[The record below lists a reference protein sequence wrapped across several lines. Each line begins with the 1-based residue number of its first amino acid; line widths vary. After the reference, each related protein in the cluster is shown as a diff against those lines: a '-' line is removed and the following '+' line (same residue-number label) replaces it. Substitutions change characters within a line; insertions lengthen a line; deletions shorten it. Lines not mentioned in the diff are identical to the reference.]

1 MSSTKWTVEQ
11 KRAIEL
17 EGTNILVSAG
27 AGSGKT
33 AVLTERI
40 LRKLKSGVSL
50 RNLIVLTFT
59 KAAAFEM
66 KERIRK
72 NIIKE
77 LNVCDSEHL
86 KEELSYIDQ
95 ANIQTF
101 DSFSLFL
108 VKKYNYLL
116 GVDKNIKI
124 GDTALFSLMK
134 KRFIDEI
141 FEKSY
146 NDSDFIKFVKE
157 FTIKNDESIKD
168 IIIDLDSKLDL
179 LVTKDKV
186 LDEEFSSYFT
196 SKRIEKNI
204 NKYLDI
210 IKNDVYVIKQR
221 LNILIN
227 NVTDSSLKELVNK
240 MESLLLPLFNA
251 NTYEEFLE
259 TSNIKFPQLPRKVEN
274 LEEKEMVSN
283 YKSEIGDLIKS
294 IQEKCSYKDIN
305 EMRTEVIKYQNTI
318 SVISKLIKELDYKMS
333 TYKREN
339 NIYEFI
345 DIAKMAIKLMRD
357 NSDIRNEYRSSINE
371 ILVDEYQDTSD
382 IQETLVNIISNNNVY
397 MVGDIKQSI
406 YRFRNANP
414 DIFKEKYDKY
424 KKNEEGVAIDL
435 SKNFRSRSEVLSNIN
450 EIFSKVMNLSI
461 GGADYNN
468 GHALIFGNTT
478 YDEYKTEKNDMQ
490 IISYTI
496 DEACKRGK
504 KEIEGKIIVED
515 ILEKMNNHY
524 QVYDRDLGKM
534 RDVRFDDFAILTSDK
549 SSYDI
554 YKKIFDYYNVP
565 LTIHRDFPFIDSIEI
580 VTIRN
585 LLKCIY
591 SYYEQEYYNEN
602 FNYSFISLLRSFLVC
617 ASDEDIFNYF
627 VNKTDTFNYLI
638 NLLKELAIYSK
649 ENTIGEL
656 LELVYQKFNVFEKI
670 YALTNVND
678 VENRLNYLLNKAY
691 ELSVMGYGLG
701 EFIVYLEYIFNSG
714 KVDIEF
720 SQNQE
725 QTNNVCNLLTI
736 HKSKGLEYNIC
747 YFPELTNRFNQKEL
761 KERIIFDN
769 KVGLISSYFDEG
781 IREPFTKTILKY
793 NSKLEEI
800 SEKIRLFYVALT
812 RAKDKIVL
820 VTPQLKKPLALAA
833 SVYDYEK
840 AQFSSFYDLLSS
852 VSNTLEKYTI
862 EKYIFPYRL
871 DFNESIELSNINET
885 SDVVITD
892 VKLEKQKI
900 ISKRASISS
909 NSLISKE
916 MQNTMDY
923 GTLIHSYLE
932 IVNNASE
939 VEELNV
945 SEKIKTTLRKFFSSD
960 IFKEK
965 IISRYHEYEFS
976 YSLNNQN
983 YHGFIDL
990 VLETVDKFIIIDYKL
1005 KNVEKEEYIEQL
1017 RVYYNYLK
1025 EITDKKIE
1033 TYLYSIINNEWKYIE
1048 L

>member
-1 MSSTKWTVEQ
+1 MSSTKWTVDQQ
-11 KRAIEL
+11 KAIDL
-17 EGTNILVSAG
+17 ENTNILVSAG

-40 LRKLKSGVSL
+40 LRKLKNGVSL

-66 KERIRK
+66 KERLRK
-72 NIIKE
+72 NIVKE
-77 LNVCDSEHL
+77 LNINSSSHL
-86 KEELSYIDQ
+86 KEELAYIDQ

-124 GDTALFSLMK
+124 GDAALFSLVK
-134 KRFIDEI
+134 KRFLDEI
-141 FEKSY
+141 FEKKY
-146 NDSDFIKFVKE
+146 NDEGFVKFIKE
-157 FTIKNDESIKD
+157 MTIKNDESLKKL
-168 IIIDLDSKLDL
+168 IIDLDSKLDL
-179 LVTKDKV
+179 IVTKDKV
-186 LDEEFSSYFT
+186 LEEKFSSYFT
-196 SKRIEKNI
+196 LEVVEENI

-210 IKNDVYVIKQR
+210 IKNDIYIIKER

-251 NTYEEFLE
+251 KTYEEFLE

-283 YKSEIGDLIKS
+283 YKSEINDLLKS
-294 IQEKCSYKDIN
+294 IQEKCSYKDLE
-305 EMRTEVIKYQNTI
+305 EMEEESAKYQNTVLII
-318 SVISKLIKELDYKMS
+318 SDLIKELDYKMS
-333 TYKREN
+333 TYKCEN

-345 DIAKMAIKLMRD
+345 DIAKMAIRLMQD
-357 NSDIRNEYRSSINE
+357 NPDIRNEYRFSINE

-382 IQETLVNIISNNNVY
+382 IQETLINIISNNNVY

-414 DIFKEKYDKY
+414 DIFKEKYDRY
-424 KKNEEGVAIDL
+424 KKNDKGIVIDL

-468 GHALIFGNTT
+468 GHALVFGNTT
-478 YDEYKTEKNDMQ
+478 YDKYKTEDNDMQ
-490 IISYTI
+490 IISYII

-515 ILEKMNNHY
+515 IIEKMRNHY
-524 QVYDRDLGKM
+524 QVYDRDLEKM
-534 RDVRFDDFAILTSDK
+534 RDARFDDFAILTSDK

-565 LTIHRDFPFIDSIEI
+565 LIIHRDSPFIDSIEI

-585 LLKCIY
+585 LLKCVY
-591 SYYEQEYYNEN
+591 SFENLEYYNEN

-617 ASDEDIFNYF
+617 ANDEDIFNYY
-627 VNKTDTFNYLI
+627 VNESSIYNDLI
-638 NLLKELAIYSK
+638 NTLKDLAIFSK
-649 ENTIGEL
+649 ENTLGEL
-656 LELVYQKFNVFEKI
+656 LELVYQKFRVFEKI
-670 YALTNVND
+670 STLSNVSD
-678 VENRLNYLLNKAY
+678 IENRLNYLLNKSY
-691 ELSVMGYGLG
+691 ELSKMGYGLG
-701 EFIVYLEYIFNSG
+701 EFIEYLEYIFNND
-714 KVDIEF
+714 KIDMEF
-720 SQNQE
+720 TQNQE
-725 QTNNVCNLLTI
+725 QAKNVCNLLTI

-769 KVGLISSYFDEG
+769 KLGLITSYFDEG
-781 IREPFTKTILKY
+781 IKEPFTKTILKY

-812 RAKDKIVL
+812 RAKDKIIL
-820 VTPQLKKPLALAA
+820 VTPTLNK
-833 SVYDYEK
+833 SMSIVDEVYDYEK
-840 AQFSSFYDLLSS
+840 ASFSSFYDLLSS
-852 VSNTLEKYTI
+852 VSQTLEKYTK
-862 EKYIFPYRL
+862 EKYIFPFALNY
-871 DFNESIELSNINET
+871 DVNNELNSKTQDSK
-885 SDVVITD
+885 VVIEEIR
-892 VKLEKQKI
+892 LEKKKVV
-900 ISKRASISS
+900 SKRASIS
-909 NSLISKE
+909 NKKLITKAE
-916 MQNTMDY
+916 QKTMDY
-923 GTLIHSYLE
+923 GTLIHGYLE
-932 IVNNASE
+932 KVNSSE
-939 VEELNV
+939 DVEKLDVVPN
-945 SEKIKTTLRKFFSSD
+945 IKNTLKKFFASD
-960 IFKEK
+960 IFNEE
-965 IISRYHEYEFS
+965 IINRYHEYEFS

-1005 KNVEKEEYIEQL
+1005 KNVEKDGYIEQL

>member
-1 MSSTKWTVEQ
+1 MSSTKWTVDQ
-11 KRAIEL
+11 QRAIDL
-17 EGTNILVSAG
+17 ENTNILVSAG

-40 LRKLKSGVSL
+40 LRKLKNGVSL

-66 KERIRK
+66 KERLRK

-77 LNVCDSEHL
+77 LKINDNNHL
-86 KEELSYIDQ
+86 KEELAYIDQ

-116 GVDKNIKI
+116 KVDKNIKI
-124 GDTALFSLMK
+124 GDAALFSLMK
-134 KRFIDEI
+134 KSFIDEI
-141 FEKSY
+141 FEKKY
-146 NDSDFIKFVKE
+146 DDKNFIKFIKE
-157 FTIKNDESIKD
+157 MTIKNDESLKKL
-168 IIIDLDSKLDL
+168 IIELDSKLDL
-179 LVTKDKV
+179 LVTKDKI
-186 LDEEFSSYFT
+186 LEEEFNSYFT
-196 SKRIEKNI
+196 LEKQEKNI
-204 NKYLDI
+204 QKYLDI
-210 IKNDVYVIKQR
+210 IKNDIYIIKER

-227 NVTDSSLKELVNK
+227 NVTDNALKELINK
-240 MESLLLPLFNA
+240 MESLLTPLFKA
-251 NTYEEFLE
+251 ETYEEFLE
-259 TSNIKFPQLPRKVEN
+259 TFNIKFPQLPRKIEN

-283 YKSEIGDLIKS
+283 YKSEISDLLKS
-294 IQEKCSYKDIN
+294 IQEKCSYNNLD
-305 EMRTEVIKYQNTI
+305 EMRTEVNKYKNSIK
-318 SVISKLIKELDYKMS
+318 VISGIVKELDYKMS
-333 TYKREN
+333 IYKKDN

-357 NSDIRNEYRSSINE
+357 NPNIRNEYRDSINE

-382 IQETLVNIISNNNVY
+382 IQETLINIISNNNIY

-424 KKNEEGVAIDL
+424 KKNENGIVIDL

-468 GHALIFGNTT
+468 GHALVFGNTT
-478 YDEYKTEKNDMQ
+478 YDEYKTEENDMQ

-496 DEACKRGK
+496 DEACKKGK

-515 ILEKMNNHY
+515 IIEKMKNHY

-534 RDVRFDDFAILTSDK
+534 RDVRCDDFAILTSDK

-565 LTIHRDFPFIDSIEI
+565 LIIHRDSPFIDSIEI

-591 SYYEQEYYNEN
+591 SFENPEYYNEN

-617 ASDEDIFNYF
+617 ANDEDIFDYF
-627 VNKTDTFNYLI
+627 VNKSSVYDEII
-638 NLLKELAIYSK
+638 NNLKDLANFSK
-649 ENTIGEL
+649 ENTLGEL

-670 YALTNVND
+670 NTLFNVSD
-678 VENRLNYLLNKAY
+678 IENRLNYLLNKAY
-691 ELSVMGYGLG
+691 ELSLMGYGLG
-701 EFIVYLEYIFNSG
+701 EFIDYLEYIFNND
-714 KVDIEF
+714 KIDMEF
-720 SQNQE
+720 NQNQE
-725 QTNNVCNLLTI
+725 QTKNVCNLLTI

-747 YFPELTNRFNQKEL
+747 YFPELINRFSQKEL

-769 KVGLISSYFDEG
+769 KLGLITSYFDEG
-781 IREPFTKTILKY
+781 IKEPFTKTILKY

-812 RAKDKIVL
+812 RAKDKIIL
-820 VTPQLKKPLALAA
+820 VTPSLNKTISLTDT
-833 SVYDYEK
+833 VYDYEK
-840 AQFSSFYDLLSS
+840 SGFSSFYDLLSS
-852 VSNTLEKYTI
+852 INKVLEKYTK
-862 EKYIFPYRL
+862 EKYIFPYSL
-871 DFNESIELSNINET
+871 NYDDNIESMNFSDENKIVINE
-885 SDVVITD
+885 I
-892 VKLEKQKI
+892 KLEKKKVV
-900 ISKRASISS
+900 SKRASIS
-909 NSLISKE
+909 NKKLITKE
-916 MQNTMDY
+916 EQNTMDY
-923 GTLIHSYLE
+923 GTLIHGYLE
-932 IVNNASE
+932 VVNSSE
-939 VEELNV
+939 DVEKLDANYN
-945 SEKIKTTLRKFFSSD
+945 IKNTLKKFFASD
-960 IFKEK
+960 IFNEE
-965 IISRYHEYEFS
+965 IINRYHEYEFS

-983 YHGFIDL
+983 FHGFIDL
-990 VLETVDKFIIIDYKL
+990 VLETKDKFIIIDYKL
-1005 KNVEKEEYIEQL
+1005 KNTEKDGYIEQL
-1017 RVYYNYLK
+1017 RVYHNYLK

-1033 TYLYSIINNEWKYIE
+1033 TYLYSIINNEWKNIE